1 MLTFGKG
8 DYYANVN
15 RVFADQVV
23 ASYKK
28 GDTIWI
34 HDYHLLLVPR
44 MVREKLPDA
53 KVGFFLHAAFPSAEI
68 FRCLAK
74 RKELL
79 EGMLGADLIGFQCK
93 EYTEH
98 FLSTCAQILLVETL
112 SEGVQLEQHFVN
124 VVSQPIGI
132 NPPLLEESR
141 RQDEVKFWIDELS
154 EKFKNKRIIFARDKL
169 DNVHGVRQK
178 LLAFE
183 TFLQTFPEMKDNVVM
198 IQIATSA
205 NEQLELLVSVSDIVS
220 RIESLY
226 SSLSHQPLVFLRQD
240 LTLPVY
246 HAILS
251 IADIVMISSL
261 REGMCLTAHDYS
273 FCQDGELS
281 SKKHGAV
288 ILSEFTGS
296 AAVLEA
302 RYSQRLQPTHV
313 SINPWDNRGMSQA
326 IKKALDLTAAD
337 REARWRRLH
346 DTVMNQTGAQWS
358 QELQRT
364 LNIVYEEHHQRASV
378 AVPRLDVPDLIRKY
392 TQAERR
398 FFVVDYDGTLMP
410 HRSSSGFQAGSPR
423 RMLEVVFGL
432 LVDPRN
438 TIYIMSGRTPQ
449 QMESAFNSL
458 PELGLIA
465 ENGGYIRSFG
475 SRNGEWDAIV
485 DENDVQAW
493 KEHIMP
499 ILEYYRERL
508 EDSTIEERLCSIL
521 FHYEK
526 CQDQETAVRLASECA
541 VQINGAD
548 KALQIRAVPVNKA
561 VLIEMESFDK
571 GKAAA
576 TAFKRLAM
584 ATNRGRQSPSSPDFL
599 MVAGD
604 DREDEVVFRWA
615 NELGKASTIR
625 NVFTV
630 TVGKR
635 NTEAQ
640 ATLDRGA
647 TSLLNVLD
655 KLAKVSVDRALP
667 FRSFYQQPNQLPR
680 NFTFPV

>member
-1 MLTFGKG
+1 
-8 DYYANVN
+8 
-15 RVFADQVV
+15 
-23 ASYKK
+23 
-28 GDTIWI
+28 
-34 HDYHLLLVPR
+34 
-44 MVREKLPDA
+44 MVRDKLPDA
-53 KVGFFLHAAFPSAEI
+53 KIGFF
-68 FRCLAK
+68 
-74 RKELL
+74 
-79 EGMLGADLIGFQCK
+79 LIGFQCK

-112 SEGVQLEQHFVN
+112 SDGVQLEQYFVN
-124 VVSQPIGI
+124 VISQPIGI
-132 NPPLLEESR
+132 NPRLVEESR
-141 RQDEVKFWIDELS
+141 RQDEVRFWIDELS
-154 EKFKNKRIIFARDKL
+154 EKFKNRRIIFARDKL

-183 TFLQTFPEMKDNVVM
+183 TFLQIFPEMKENVVM

-205 NEQLELLVSVSDIVS
+205 TEQLELLVSVSDIVS
-220 RIESLY
+220 RIDSLY

-251 IADIVMISSL
+251 IADVVMISSL

-273 FCQDGELS
+273 FCQDGKLS
-281 SKKHGAV
+281 PKKHGSV

-302 RYSQRLQPTHV
+302 HYYQKLHPTHV
-313 SINPWDNRGMSQA
+313 SINPWDNRGMAQA
-326 IKKALDLTAAD
+326 IKKALDLTAAE
-337 REARWRRLH
+337 REARWHRLYEL
-346 DTVMNQTGAQWS
+346 VMHQTGTHWS
-358 QELQRT
+358 QVLQRT
-364 LNIVYEEHHQRASV
+364 LDIVYQEHHQRASV
-378 AVPRLDVPDLIRKY
+378 AVPRLDVPNLVRQFSKSE
-392 TQAERR
+392 QR

-410 HRSSSGFQAGSPR
+410 HRSSSGFQPGSPR
-423 RMLEVVFGL
+423 RMLEVLFGL

-438 TIYIMSGRTPQ
+438 IVYIMSGRTPQ
-449 QMESAFNSL
+449 QMESAFSTL

-475 SRNGEWDAIV
+475 SSHGEWDAV
-485 DENDVQAW
+485 ADEQDVRAW
-493 KEHIMP
+493 KEQIMP

-508 EDSTIEERLCSIL
+508 DDSTIEERLCSIL
-521 FHYEK
+521 FRYDK
-526 CQDQETAVRLASECA
+526 CQDQETAVRQASECA

-548 KALQIRAVPVNKA
+548 KALHIRAVPVNKA

-576 TAFKRLAM
+576 TVFKQLTAP
-584 ATNRGRQSPSSPDFL
+584 TTRGRQSTVSPDFL

-604 DREDEVVFRWA
+604 DREDEAVFRWA
-615 NELGKASTIR
+615 NELGKENAVR
-625 NVFTV
+625 HVFTV

-680 NFTFPV
+680 NFTFPA

>member
-1 MLTFGKG
+1 
-8 DYYANVN
+8 
-15 RVFADQVV
+15 
-23 ASYKK
+23 
-28 GDTIWI
+28 
-34 HDYHLLLVPR
+34 

-53 KVGFFLHAAFPSAEI
+53 KIGFFLHSAFPSAEV

-112 SEGVQLEQHFVN
+112 SEGVQLEHHFVN

-132 NPPLLEESR
+132 NPHLLEQCR

-154 EKFKNKRIIFARDKL
+154 EKFKNKKIIFARDKL

-183 TFLQTFPEMKDNVVM
+183 TFLQTYPEMKEKVIM
-198 IQIATSA
+198 IQVATSV
-205 NEQLELLVSVSDIVS
+205 NEQLDLLVSVSDIVS

-226 SSLSHQPLVFLRQD
+226 SSLSHQPLFFLRQD

-251 IADIVMISSL
+251 VADVVMISSL
-261 REGMCLTAHDYS
+261 REGMCLTVHDYT
-273 FCQDGELS
+273 FCQDGQLS
-281 SKKHGAV
+281 AKKHGAV
-288 ILSEFTGS
+288 ILSEFTGC

-302 RYSQRLQPTHV
+302 HYSQKLQPTHV
-313 SINPWDNRGMSQA
+313 SVNPWDNRGMSQA
-326 IKKALDLTAAD
+326 IKKALDLTASA
-337 REARWRRLH
+337 REERWRRLY
-346 DTVMNQTGAQWS
+346 DIVMNQTGAQWS
-358 QELQRT
+358 QQLQRE
-364 LNIVYEEHHQRASV
+364 LDVVYEEHHQRASV
-378 AVPRLDVPDLIRKY
+378 SVPRLDVPELLHKY

-423 RMLEVVFGL
+423 RVLEVIFGL
-432 LVDPRN
+432 LADPRN
-438 TIYIMSGRTPQ
+438 IVYVMSGRTPQ
-449 QMESAFNSL
+449 QMESAFSAL

-465 ENGGYIRSFG
+465 ENGGYIRGFRC
-475 SRNGEWDAIV
+475 RNGEWDAV
-485 DENDVQAW
+485 VNENDVQVW
-493 KEHIMP
+493 KKHIMP

-508 EDSTIEERLCSIL
+508 EDSAIEERLCSIL
-521 FHYEK
+521 FRYEK

-576 TAFKRLAM
+576 TAFKQLAT
-584 ATNRGRQSPSSPDFL
+584 AASCCRQSPPSPDFL

-615 NELGKASTIR
+615 NELGKAGTVQD
-625 NVFTV
+625 VFTV

-640 ATLDRGA
+640 ATLDRGS

-655 KLAKVSVDRALP
+655 KLAKASVDRALP
-667 FRSFYQQPNQLPR
+667 FRSFYQQPNMLPR